1 MGLMPQPPLS
11 DACASGSVRSSKKA
25 ARQLAGMM
33 QAKLSKIK
41 RSELGANGVFLAND
55 STEGWLWSYACVQVI
70 RPDIEDEPE
79 HHDGGASLL
88 LGSLT
93 IWGRRQLVCR
103 TSTGAT
109 AVEMDLQPGDVYVS
123 PMCACRHQV
132 LHGGHAGDLKRVKG
146 LGSAKI
152 SVLLKC
158 HAFRSTR
165 CGPMARGPSPRLA
178 LYAAQDVLVALLQ
191 DCPLHLPSLDEC
203 TS

>member
-1 MGLMPQPPLS
+1 MGPCLQEK
-11 DACASGSVRSSKKA
+11 SGVVL
-25 ARQLAGMM
+25 RQLAGAM

-158 HAFRSTR
+158 HAARFA
-165 CGPMARGPSPRLA
+165 ARGAAPWLGAPARVLRYTQPKMCWWPCSRIALCTCPRWTSAPLEA
-178 LYAAQDVLVALLQ
+178 
-191 DCPLHLPSLDEC
+191 CPAG
-203 TS
+203 